1 VISNNL
7 SIGIVGCGAIGRA
20 ILQAS
25 DQGTLNVKV
34 VGVNSKSEEKA
45 KAYIRTL
52 RNPPSF
58 MSQDELIDQADL
70 IVEAAGSEVVP
81 DLVRNAFHNKKGA
94 MVISVGALIA
104 NSELLELARDT
115 NCRLLMPSGAII
127 GLDGIKSAAV
137 GRIDRVVMESRK
149 APEALAGAPH
159 VLDSAI
165 DLWSLNEETV
175 IFEGNAREAC
185 VGFPANLNV
194 SAAVSFAGIGPDA
207 TTVKMIAAPG
217 LQRNCHDIEVEGE
230 FGLMRIHL
238 ENIPGENPKTGKL
251 TAMSIIRT
259 IQQEV
264 DPVRLGT

>member
-1 VISNNL
+1 MITDNL
-7 SIGIVGCGAIGRA
+7 SVGIVGCGAIGRA

-25 DQGTLNVKV
+25 DQGILNVKV
-34 VGVNSKSEEKA
+34 AAVYSRSEDKA
-45 KAYIRTL
+45 RAYLQTL
-52 RNPPSF
+52 KTPPPF
-58 MSQDELIDQADL
+58 LPQDELIDQADL
-70 IVEAAGSEVVP
+70 VIEAAGSAVVP
-81 DLVRNAFHNKKGA
+81 NLVRSAFLKKKGA

-104 NSELLELARDT
+104 NSDLIELARDT

-149 APEALAGAPH
+149 APEALEGAPH
-159 VLDSAI
+159 IVDNSI
-165 DLWSLNEETV
+165 NLWSLNEETV

-207 TTVKMIAAPG
+207 TTVKMIASPG